1 MTKKGPITGHRID
14 QVFLEASGTYAGIWS
29 NHTTMSHLFMN
40 LCAVKRNGSVIV
52 KYYFICFLSVE
63 GDCHGVMVMVKGSH

>member
-1 MTKKGPITGHRID
+1 
-14 QVFLEASGTYAGIWS
+14 
-29 NHTTMSHLFMN
+29 MSHLFMN
-40 LCAVKRNGSVIV
+40 LCAVKRNDSVIV

>member
-1 MTKKGPITGHRID
+1 MTKKGPILLATGRCFERPAVH
-14 QVFLEASGTYAGIWS
+14 YAGIWS

-40 LCAVKRNGSVIV
+40 RCAVKRNGSVIV